1 MSEIVEELR
10 RLEKRVKELKSI
22 LFSLQV
28 KTIIFIQR
36 MLTKEKRLYDD
47 IQITGATQTGIGM
60 IVYVPQKN
68 LEEVKAI
75 LREHHIDIQIEYSNA
90 VGILVTWE
98 QVQMIDLLG

>member
-10 RLEKRVKELKSI
+10 HLEKRMKELKSR

-28 KTIIFIQR
+28 KTIVFIQR
-36 MLTKEKRLYDD
+36 ILTKDKKLYDD
-47 IQITGATQTGIGM
+47 VQITGSTQTGIGM